1 MNRTSKIIDTKNLGG
16 SYLYIFNMFLMEYLY
31 YHQSF
36 MVSPDLYRYGIY
48 CQCQDYGGCRMV
60 QAGQDVC
67 WGGSNKAGAQ
77 EGPGTN
83 SSDRSRGRS
92 RPYPIHVTPGQWIWN
107 HCRCPFFAVHWRPGV
122 TPNLPEWMSYHNV
135 CHIDLPVHC
144 L

>member
-16 SYLYIFNMFLMEYLY
+16 SYLYIFNIFLMEYLY

-77 EGPGTN
+77 EGPRTN

-92 RPYPIHVTPGQWIWN
+92 RPYPINACDTWAMDLESLQV
-107 HCRCPFFAVHWRPGV
+107 PFLCSPLAPWSNPK
-122 TPNLPEWMSYHNV
+122 PA
-135 CHIDLPVHC
+135 
-144 L
+144 